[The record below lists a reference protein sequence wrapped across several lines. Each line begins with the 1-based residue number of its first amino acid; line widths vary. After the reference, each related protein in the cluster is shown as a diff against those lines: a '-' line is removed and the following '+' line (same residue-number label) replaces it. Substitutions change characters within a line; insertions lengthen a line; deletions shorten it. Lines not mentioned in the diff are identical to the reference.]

1 MSDNKTCSTK
11 KNQIVKLG
19 DILEVLTDY
28 HSNGSYKTLKE
39 NVTLLE
45 QPNFAIM
52 IRTTNFE
59 KNDFRKNL
67 IYINQQAYNFL
78 SKSKVLHQDILINK
92 IANAGAVYFMPRL
105 DKPVSLGM
113 NLFLLRIKKDY
124 NKYFIFCI
132 LKYNEKRL
140 RLMAKGT
147 TTKTI
152 TKDNI
157 KMFQILLPPLET
169 QQKIARTLSI
179 LDQKIENNHKINE
192 LLHKI
197 LELLYEQYFVR
208 FDFLDENNKPYQT
221 SGGKMKFSKEL
232 NRLIPNDFEVKT
244 LGELVDIFS
253 GYSFQSNTYSN
264 NKNDYILITN
274 KNVQHSL
281 VDLSITTNLLFLPKK
296 LPKYCLLEPTNILIT
311 LTGHI
316 GRCALVFSKNCILNQ
331 RVGVVLP
338 KEKELNPFYYSLIR
352 NPLFSAILQ
361 RNAIGSSQQNLSPI
375 DTLKIQIPFN
385 HKIIKQ
391 YSKTCE
397 NIIKLLVSNM
407 QSTQTLTAFR
417 DFLLPLLLKQQVKP
431 Q

>member
-1 MSDNKTCSTK
+1 MCQNLGGIDTFKNINIPQGKVRSFQKDDILLSNIRLYFRKVYRAKQKGGCSSDVLVFRAKHIDSATLFAILSSQIFTDYACSGSQGSKMPRGNKTHMMDFKIPT
-11 KNQIVKLG
+11 I
-19 DILEVLTDY
+19 
-28 HSNGSYKTLKE
+28 
-39 NVTLLE
+39 
-45 QPNFAIM
+45 NFTIA
-52 IRTTNFE
+52 
-59 KNDFRKNL
+59 
-67 IYINQQAYNFL
+67 
-78 SKSKVLHQDILINK
+78 K
-92 IANAGAVYFMPRL
+92 IFN
-105 DKPVSLGM
+105 
-113 NLFLLRIKKDY
+113 
-124 NKYFIFCI
+124 
-132 LKYNEKRL
+132 
-140 RLMAKGT
+140 
-147 TTKTI
+147 
-152 TKDNI
+152 
-157 KMFQILLPPLET
+157 
-169 QQKIARTLSI
+169 SI
-179 LDQKIENNHKINE
+179 QNKIENNHKINE

-407 QSTQTLTAFR
+407 QATQTLTELR

-431 Q
+431 K

>member
-1 MSDNKTCSTK
+1 MSDNKTYKLKNIGKIITGKTPKTSNLDFFNGKYMFITPNDLHGTYRIIKTPRTLSDSGLKSIQNNTIDNTSILVGCIGDVGMVRMCFDKCATNQQINSITDIKDFCNPYYLYYYLSNKKELFKNIALSTVVPIIPK
-11 KNQIVKLG
+11 TIFQEI
-19 DILEVLTDY
+19 EVL
-28 HSNGSYKTLKE
+28 L
-39 NVTLLE
+39 
-45 QPNFAIM
+45 PNI
-52 IRTTNFE
+52 
-59 KNDFRKNL
+59 
-67 IYINQQAYNFL
+67 
-78 SKSKVLHQDILINK
+78 
-92 IANAGAVYFMPRL
+92 
-105 DKPVSLGM
+105 
-113 NLFLLRIKKDY
+113 
-124 NKYFIFCI
+124 
-132 LKYNEKRL
+132 
-140 RLMAKGT
+140 
-147 TTKTI
+147 
-152 TKDNI
+152 
-157 KMFQILLPPLET
+157 ET
-169 QQKIARTLSI
+169 QQKIARTLSV

-244 LGELVDIFS
+244 LEELVDIFS

-407 QSTQTLTAFR
+407 QATQTLTALR
-417 DFLLPLLLKQQVKP
+417 DFLLPLLLTQQVKP
-431 Q
+431 E

>member
-1 MSDNKTCSTK
+1 MMDFKIPT
-11 KNQIVKLG
+11 I
-19 DILEVLTDY
+19 
-28 HSNGSYKTLKE
+28 
-39 NVTLLE
+39 
-45 QPNFAIM
+45 NFTIA
-52 IRTTNFE
+52 
-59 KNDFRKNL
+59 
-67 IYINQQAYNFL
+67 
-78 SKSKVLHQDILINK
+78 K
-92 IANAGAVYFMPRL
+92 IFN
-105 DKPVSLGM
+105 
-113 NLFLLRIKKDY
+113 
-124 NKYFIFCI
+124 
-132 LKYNEKRL
+132 
-140 RLMAKGT
+140 
-147 TTKTI
+147 
-152 TKDNI
+152 
-157 KMFQILLPPLET
+157 
-169 QQKIARTLSI
+169 SI
-179 LDQKIENNHKINE
+179 QNKIENNHKINE

-281 VDLSITTNLLFLPKK
+281 IDLSITTNLLFLPKK

-311 LTGHI
+311 LTGYI

-407 QSTQTLTAFR
+407 QATQTLTALR

>member
-1 MSDNKTCSTK
+1 MSDNKTYSTK

-113 NLFLLRIKKDY
+113 NLFLLRIKKNY

-152 TKDNI
+152 TKDDI

-208 FDFLDENNKPYQT
+208 FDFSDENNKPYQT

-244 LGELVDIFS
+244 LGELITWIS
-253 GYSFQSNTYSN
+253 GSQPPKSCHIYEHKEGYIRFIQNRDYSS
-264 NKNDYILITN
+264 NDYITYIPISKNN
-274 KNVQHSL
+274 KICYQYDIMIDKYGEAGSVRFGLQGAYNVALSKISVLNQSMQEYIRSYLNSKPIKKYLSNACIASTRSSL
-281 VDLSITTNLLFLPKK
+281 NENHIYSLMLPIPPINLLQ
-296 LPKYCLLEPTNILIT
+296 KY
-311 LTGHI
+311 
-316 GRCALVFSKNCILNQ
+316 
-331 RVGVVLP
+331 
-338 KEKELNPFYYSLIR
+338 EKI
-352 NPLFSAILQ
+352 A
-361 RNAIGSSQQNLSPI
+361 
-375 DTLKIQIPFN
+375 K
-385 HKIIKQ
+385 
-391 YSKTCE
+391 
-397 NIIKLLVSNM
+397 NIITAIINNN
-407 QSTQTLTAFR
+407 QATQTLTALR

-431 Q
+431 K

>member
-113 NLFLLRIKKDY
+113 NLFLLRIKKNY

-152 TKDNI
+152 TKDDI

-169 QQKIARTLSI
+169 QQKIARTLSV

-197 LELLYEQYFVR
+197 LELLYEQYFIR

-244 LGELVDIFS
+244 LGELITWIS
-253 GYSFQSNTYSN
+253 GSQPPKSCHIYEHKEGYIRFIQNRDYSS
-264 NKNDYILITN
+264 NDYITYIPISKNN
-274 KNVQHSL
+274 KICYQYDIMIDKYGEAGAVRFGLQGAYNVALSKISVLNQSMQEYIRSYLNSKPIKKYLSNACMASTRSSL
-281 VDLSITTNLLFLPKK
+281 NENHIYSLMLPIPPINLLQ
-296 LPKYCLLEPTNILIT
+296 KY
-311 LTGHI
+311 
-316 GRCALVFSKNCILNQ
+316 
-331 RVGVVLP
+331 
-338 KEKELNPFYYSLIR
+338 EKI
-352 NPLFSAILQ
+352 A
-361 RNAIGSSQQNLSPI
+361 
-375 DTLKIQIPFN
+375 K
-385 HKIIKQ
+385 
-391 YSKTCE
+391 
-397 NIIKLLVSNM
+397 NIITAIINNN
-407 QSTQTLTAFR
+407 QSTQTLTALR

-431 Q
+431 K

>member
-78 SKSKVLHQDILINK
+78 SKSKVFHQDILINK

-113 NLFLLRIKKDY
+113 NLFLLRIKKNY

-244 LGELVDIFS
+244 LGELTQLKVGNKNANHS
-253 GYSFQSNTYSN
+253 SNQGKYPFFTCSN
-264 NKNDYILITN
+264 NPLKCETYQFEGKHIIISGNGNFYVTHYDGKFDAYQRTYVVSPNNPNHYVLIYLFVKSYTN
-274 KNVQHSL
+274 YLKLQSRG
-281 VDLSITTNLLFLPKK
+281 SIIKFITKSDI
-296 LPKYCLLEPTNILIT
+296 ENI
-311 LTGHI
+311 
-316 GRCALVFSKNCILNQ
+316 
-331 RVGVVLP
+331 
-338 KEKELNPFYYSLIR
+338 
-352 NPLFSAILQ
+352 
-361 RNAIGSSQQNLSPI
+361 
-375 DTLKIQIPFN
+375 
-385 HKIIKQ
+385 KIILPNL
-391 YSKTCE
+391 KTYAKWNNVLKMIE
-397 NIIKLLVSNM
+397 NNN
-407 QSTQTLTAFR
+407 QSTQTLTALR

-431 Q
+431 E

>member
-1 MSDNKTCSTK
+1 MSEWQTFCLKDLGKIVGGATPPTNNPKNYGNKIRWITAKDLSTLQGRYIKKGSRSISRLGFKSCST
-11 KNQIVKLG
+11 
-19 DILEVLTDY
+19 
-28 HSNGSYKTLKE
+28 
-39 NVTLLE
+39 
-45 QPNFAIM
+45 
-52 IRTTNFE
+52 
-59 KNDFRKNL
+59 
-67 IYINQQAYNFL
+67 
-78 SKSKVLHQDILINK
+78 
-92 IANAGAVYFMPRL
+92 
-105 DKPVSLGM
+105 
-113 NLFLLRIKKDY
+113 FLLPKHAILFSVRAPIGYTAIISKRSCTDRGLMGLVPNKKI
-124 NKYFIFCI
+124 YFEFLYYL
-132 LKYNEKRL
+132 LKYH
-140 RLMAKGT
+140 
-147 TTKTI
+147 
-152 TKDNI
+152 KDNI
-157 KMFQILLPPLET
+157 SNMGVGTTFKGISKLALGLFKVKIPPTYYE
-169 QQKIARTLSI
+169 QQKIAHTLSI

-264 NKNDYILITN
+264 NKNDY
-274 KNVQHSL
+274 
-281 VDLSITTNLLFLPKK
+281 
-296 LPKYCLLEPTNILIT
+296 ILIT

-407 QSTQTLTAFR
+407 QSTQTLTALR

>member
-1 MSDNKTCSTK
+1 MCQNLGGIDTFKNINIPQGKVRSFQKDDILLSNIRLYFRKVYRAKQKGGCSSDVLVFRAKHIDSATLFAILSSQIFTDYACSGSQGSKMPRGNKT
-11 KNQIVKLG
+11 
-19 DILEVLTDY
+19 
-28 HSNGSYKTLKE
+28 HMM
-39 NVTLLE
+39 
-45 QPNFAIM
+45 NFKIPT
-52 IRTTNFE
+52 INFT
-59 KNDFRKNL
+59 
-67 IYINQQAYNFL
+67 IA
-78 SKSKVLHQDILINK
+78 K
-92 IANAGAVYFMPRL
+92 IFN
-105 DKPVSLGM
+105 
-113 NLFLLRIKKDY
+113 
-124 NKYFIFCI
+124 
-132 LKYNEKRL
+132 
-140 RLMAKGT
+140 
-147 TTKTI
+147 
-152 TKDNI
+152 
-157 KMFQILLPPLET
+157 
-169 QQKIARTLSI
+169 SI
-179 LDQKIENNHKINE
+179 QNKIENNHKINE

-281 VDLSITTNLLFLPKK
+281 VDLSVTTNLLFLPKK

-407 QSTQTLTAFR
+407 QTTQTLTALR